1 MKEKTIIT
9 LMLALIAMAGQA
21 QEIGKGEATAADYI
35 KLLNKQGYHVFAL
48 DVSKFEKKKYLM
60 SPVIQVWSK
69 GKMEQDLMDDFGF
82 AYTNEA
88 PKVTVNLMPKADT
101 LFVCNFQFD
110 DVCGFTMSLPMPPV
124 KNEADGSEVSN
135 YVSRPFVIHPEWK
148 ENEVIPI
155 AAYCSSWYDPDDKI
169 CRNCDSLEFDKDYLN
184 SATFKYSPCIYVFG
198 IKIKKL

>member
-1 MKEKTIIT
+1 MKKSIIT
-9 LMLALIAMAGQA
+9 LVLALFAMAGQA
-21 QEIGKGEATAADYI
+21 QEISKAEPTAADYI

-48 DVSKFEKKKYLM
+48 DMSKFEKKKYLM

-88 PKVTVNLMPKADT
+88 PKVTVNLMPKTDT

-110 DVCGFTMSLPMPPV
+110 DVCGFTWSLPMPPV
-124 KNEADGSEVSN
+124 MNEADGSEITN
-135 YVSRPFVIHPEWK
+135 YVSRPFIIQPEWK
-148 ENEVIPI
+148 ENELIPI

-169 CRNCDSLEFDKDYLN
+169 CRNCDVREFDKDFLDT
-184 SATFKYSPCIYVFG
+184 ATFHYSPRIYVFG
-198 IKIKKL
+198 ITIKKL